1 MSKVIKLNFD
11 KKVRYIFDNETEE
24 NTQLGEKVLNHFG
37 SFIDNSWEMS
47 DLKRFHKVLRECGL
61 SVSEFLSKEWPSPTP
76 RPKKKRVVKKK
87 PGVEKEPSEE
97 KVPAK
102 KKVVRKKFTSAF
114 TKAKTKR
121 KKK

>member
-1 MSKVIKLNFD
+1 MSKVIKLNFA
-11 KKVRYIFDNETEE
+11 KKVRYIFDKETEE
-24 NTQLGEKVLNHFG
+24 NVQLGEKVLNHFG

-61 SVSEFLSKEWPSPTP
+61 SVSEFLAKEWPSPTP
-76 RPKKKRVVKKK
+76 KPKKKPAVKKK
-87 PGVEKEPSEE
+87 PVVEKEPSEE

-102 KKVVRKKFTSAF
+102 KKVVRKKFTSAS

>member
-1 MSKVIKLNFD
+1 MSKVIKLNFA
-11 KKVRYIFDNETEE
+11 KKVRYIFDKETEE
-24 NTQLGEKVLNHFG
+24 NVQLGEKVLDHFG

-47 DLKRFHKVLRECGL
+47 DLKRFHKVLRDCGL

-76 RPKKKRVVKKK
+76 RPKKKPAVKKK
-87 PGVEKEPSEE
+87 PVVEKEPSEE
-97 KVPAK
+97 KAPAK
-102 KKVVRKKFTSAF
+102 KKVVRKKFTSAS